1 VFALD
6 DRTGD
11 VLTTITLFAAI
22 AAIVYVAHAT
32 IAVFVL
38 ALLLAYLLEPL
49 VGRVERRL
57 PERVSSRTSA
67 IAVVYL
73 AAATLAVGA
82 AYKMGPAIAA
92 QWRRVVGSPP
102 DVLARL
108 ADREFLS
115 QHGDALATIVDRA
128 AAAASTAAEAT
139 GWLVMVPV
147 VAVFF
152 LQNRAAFLDGIVD
165 LLAPRRDRGGVKR
178 AVERIDTMLAQYVR
192 AQLTIAGLS
201 AVVYAVSMAILA
213 FPYPLALG
221 LFGGALEFVPVVGWI
236 IASAIM
242 LASGW
247 LAHAHWIWMAAVI
260 AGWQTVL
267 NLVLWPRIMGDRL
280 QMEPITVMFA
290 LMAGGQ
296 VGGLLG
302 AVLSVPAAAIVRIV
316 WLEHK
321 ARRNAAAA

>member
-6 DRTGD
+6 DRTGN
-11 VLTTITLFAAI
+11 VLATITLFAAV
-22 AAIVYVAHAT
+22 AAIAYVAHAT
-32 IAVFVL
+32 IVVFVL

-49 VGRVERRL
+49 VAWVERRL
-57 PERVSSRTSA
+57 PQRLSSRTRA

-73 AAATLAVGA
+73 AAAALAAGA
-82 AYKMGPAIAA
+82 AYAMGPAIAA
-92 QWRRVVGSPP
+92 QWRRLAGAPP

-115 QHGDALATIVDRA
+115 QHSDALASVVDRA
-128 AAAASTAAEAT
+128 ATAASTAAEAA

-152 LQNRAAFLDGIVD
+152 LQNRAAFLDSTVD
-165 LLAPRRDRGGVKR
+165 LLAQRRDRGGVKR
-178 AVERIDTMLAQYVR
+178 TVERIDTMLAQYVR

-201 AVVYAVSMAILA
+201 ATVYTISMAVLG

-221 LFGGALEFVPVVGWI
+221 LLGGALEFVPVVGWI

-242 LASGW
+242 LTSGW

-260 AGWQTVL
+260 AGWRAVL
-267 NLVLWPRIMGDRL
+267 DLVISPRIFGDKL

-296 VGGLLG
+296 IGGLLG
-302 AVLSVPAAAIVRIV
+302 AVLSVPAAAVVRIL

-321 ARRNAAAA
+321 ARRSAAAA